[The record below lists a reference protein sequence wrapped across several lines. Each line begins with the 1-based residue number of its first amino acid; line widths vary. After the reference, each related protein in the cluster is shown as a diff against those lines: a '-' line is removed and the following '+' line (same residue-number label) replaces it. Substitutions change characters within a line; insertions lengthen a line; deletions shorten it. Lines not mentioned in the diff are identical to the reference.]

1 MANIPLNRISPKP
14 SLLKTLSRHWINDAW
29 QILAFPMLFL
39 FILPILAIFFR
50 ISPADMISSLQQ
62 EQALDAIRISAIST
76 LATVIITLLF
86 GTWLAY
92 LLYRRRSRISRFL
105 DTIVDLPTVLPP
117 AVAGLALLL
126 AFGRR
131 GMVGETLN
139 AFGISIPFTIV
150 AVILAQTFVAAPL
163 YIKSAALG
171 FASVNCDLKKAAA
184 LDGANR
190 WQVFRHIM
198 VPISWTS
205 ILSGIILTWA
215 RALGEFGATIIFAGN
230 LPGRTQTMPLAIY
243 IGFEVDLKVALT
255 LSAIL
260 ILFSFLVLIALKLFL
275 HSRFDEIQND
285 EYDLS

>member
-14 SLLKTLSRHWINDAW
+14 SLLKTLSRLWINDAW

>member
-76 LATVIITLLF
+76 LTTVIITLLF